1 MSNES
6 PEPLKTDYSDSAW
19 KIRSKHRRRLLDRL
33 TEGGATVSVLARD
46 VKLRVP
52 HASAE
57 IKRLINDGL
66 GSSDLSV
73 GSRGARIHLT
83 ELGWK
88 SVSAVPK
95 NFNNIVVFAHGQEYL
110 NFLKKSLN

>member
-6 PEPLKTDYSDSAW
+6 PESLKPDYSDSAW

-46 VKLRVP
+46 VELRVP

-57 IKRLINDGL
+57 IKRLRNDGL
-66 GSSDLSV
+66 ISSDLSA

-83 ELGWK
+83 ELGWE
-88 SVSAVPK
+88 SVRADEWARASEASPLP
-95 NFNNIVVFAHGQEYL
+95 EDS
-110 NFLKKSLN
+110 SL